1 MWFTWFSWFTSRSW
15 LPAARPAVRRAAAG
29 AVLLLLSGCAPTEEG
44 VHAGYVEGEFV
55 YVAAPL
61 AGHLTRLE
69 VVRGAEVAGGQAL
82 FALESEVETAA
93 VQEAESRLAE
103 ADHRLADLRKG
114 RRPSELAVLEAR
126 VQEMA
131 ARLALAEIE
140 LRRKEQLRDD
150 QVIAPAELDVAVA
163 RRDADAALLGSL
175 RAELDTARLGA
186 REDAIQAA
194 EAERES
200 RVAALARARWALD
213 QKQVTAPAAARVH
226 ETLYR
231 PGEYVAAGMPV
242 VALLPPGHVKVR
254 FFVPEPELGRV
265 KVGTKVTVT
274 LSGEPTPVEATIR
287 YVSTQPEFTP
297 PVIYSRENRA
307 KLVFMVEAHPPAEVA
322 ARWHPGQPAEVR
334 WLP

>member
-1 MWFTWFSWFTSRSW
+1 MDQPPGSA
-15 LPAARPAVRRAAAG
+15 PEAAG
-29 AVLLLLSGCAPTEEG
+29 
-44 VHAGYVEGEFV
+44 
-55 YVAAPL
+55 
-61 AGHLTRLE
+61 
-69 VVRGAEVAGGQAL
+69 
-82 FALESEVETAA
+82 
-93 VQEAESRLAE
+93 VQ
-103 ADHRLADLRKG
+103 
-114 RRPSELAVLEAR
+114 
-126 VQEMA
+126 
-131 ARLALAEIE
+131 
-140 LRRKEQLRDD
+140 
-150 QVIAPAELDVAVA
+150 
-163 RRDADAALLGSL
+163 
-175 RAELDTARLGA
+175 
-186 REDAIQAA
+186 
-194 EAERES
+194 
-200 RVAALARARWALD
+200 
-213 QKQVTAPAAARVH
+213 

>member
-1 MWFTWFSWFTSRSW
+1 MMLFPRFTGRPWS
-15 LPAARPAVRRAAAG
+15 PAARSVALVGALAALG
-29 AVLLLLSGCAPTEEG
+29 LLAGCAPPEEG

-61 AGHLTRLE
+61 AGHLAQLE
-69 VVRGAEVAGGQAL
+69 VTRGEEVATGQPL
-82 FALESEVETAA
+82 FALEAEVEAAA

-103 ADHRLADLRKG
+103 AESRLADLRKG
-114 RRPSELAVLEAR
+114 RRPSELAALEAR
-126 VQEMA
+126 VQEVA
-131 ARLALAEIE
+131 ARLALAESD
-140 LRRKEQLRDD
+140 LRRREQLRDD
-150 QVIAPAELDVAVA
+150 QVIAPAELDAAVA
-163 RRDADAALLGSL
+163 RREADAALLASL
-175 RAELDTARLGA
+175 RADLETARLGA

-194 EAERES
+194 EAERAS
-200 RVAALARARWALD
+200 HVAVLARARWALN
-213 QKQVTAPAAARVH
+213 QKQQSAPAAARVH
-226 ETLYR
+226 DTLYR

-242 VALLPPGHVKVR
+242 VALLPPGNVKVR

-265 KVGTKVTVT
+265 KVGAKVAVT

-322 ARWHPGQPAEVR
+322 GRWHPGQPAEIR
-334 WLP
+334 WAP

>member
-1 MWFTWFSWFTSRSW
+1 MWCFWFTGRWG
-15 LPAARPAVRRAAAG
+15 LPAARPAVCRAAVG
-29 AVLLLLSGCAPTEEG
+29 AALGLLAGCAPPEEG
-44 VHAGYVEGEFV
+44 VHAGYVEGEYV
-55 YVAAPL
+55 CVAAPL
-61 AGHLTRLE
+61 AGRLTRLE
-69 VVRGAEVAGGQAL
+69 VTRGVEVAGGQAL
-82 FALESEVETAA
+82 FALESEVEMAA

-126 VQEMA
+126 VQETA
-131 ARLALAEIE
+131 ARLALAETE
-140 LRRKEQLRDD
+140 LRRQEQLRDN

-163 RRDADAALLGSL
+163 QRDADVALLASL

-213 QKQVTAPAAARVH
+213 QKQQTAPVAARVH

-242 VALLPPGHVKVR
+242 VALLPPANVKVR

-265 KVGTKVTVT
+265 KIGAKVAVT

-307 KLVFMVEAHPPAEVA
+307 KLVFMVEAHPSVEVA
-322 ARWHPGQPAEVR
+322 PRWHPGQPAEVR
-334 WLP
+334 WAP